1 MKKLDQEYLDS
12 KEREEPPKKKKLKGN
27 KKNSS
32 KYTAFNTFLKKRKR
46 EGEVPT
52 NNERVKRTKL
62 EIDNKSCL
70 KTRNPKI
77 PEWRKSREKFK
88 RRNSADNLISTENPS
103 ENQEKSEINK
113 GDSQEPQKTIE
124 ELAAIKEIQI
134 QKDNIEKLQK
144 EWEKEEELRE
154 EKQSAEPFE
163 DIIAS
168 IDNAD
173 KWTAAFTI
181 TKVLNKPTRTLADT
195 GTSNSVVSL
204 NWLRYLGLETSIRPT
219 TDMMVD
225 AQKKKIPVAGV
236 VTLPVQFGNKE
247 FNWEMRV
254 APVLV
259 CPMILGMDVLHKGS
273 VMCAKRLVEIG
284 DERQPITITL
294 GELEQPTIIAATN
307 KVINPYEYGEI
318 KGRVIKDTITE
329 EAEPTQ
335 GETYIL
341 NAGGVI
347 TTNQLVKST
356 KLKAENAQVSEYV
369 PIRIFNRTRKKMCIR
384 KGTVLATAEAVSPET
399 LSTLTEYTVEK
410 AIQNHQ
416 ILAAVFSS
424 DIAKGVSAVHTAYTD
439 PLQ

>member
-1 MKKLDQEYLDS
+1 M
-12 KEREEPPKKKKLKGN
+12 
-27 KKNSS
+27 
-32 KYTAFNTFLKKRKR
+32 KKRKR

-70 KTRNPKI
+70 KTRDPKI

-88 RRNSADNLISTENPS
+88 RRNSADNLISTENPT

-195 GTSNSVVSL
+195 GASNSVVSL

-318 KGRVIKDTITE
+318 RGRVIKDTITE
-329 EAEPTQ
+329 EA
-335 GETYIL
+335 
-341 NAGGVI
+341 
-347 TTNQLVKST
+347 
-356 KLKAENAQVSEYV
+356 
-369 PIRIFNRTRKKMCIR
+369 RTHTRRNIHSQCWR
-384 KGTVLATAEAVSPET
+384 GN
-399 LSTLTEYTVEK
+399 
-410 AIQNHQ
+410 NHQ
-416 ILAAVFSS
+416 STGEVNKAQS
-424 DIAKGVSAVHTAYTD
+424 
-439 PLQ
+439 